1 VLLEAAQLRPKSGE
15 TCADYLGNA
24 LVTWIGDD
32 FEKFLDTIA
41 SDRGDNPELA
51 KMGADRIDHC
61 GLLADEQMARTVKH
75 QATLLLRGLC
85 WDEPHVAAGNPLP
98 HPLSASHVFLLH
110 LAIDPSQT

>member
-1 VLLEAAQLRPKSGE
+1 MLLEPAQLRSKSGE

-51 KMGADRIDHC
+51 KMGADPIDHR
-61 GLLADEQMARTVKH
+61 GLLADEQMARTVRH

-85 WDEPHVAAGNPLP
+85 CDEPHAAPGQRLP
-98 HPLSASHVFLLH
+98 S
-110 LAIDPSQT
+110 